1 MINLA
6 VSTLSTL
13 ITSLRSNEAVTAEL
27 VVVEPL
33 IEIGSLTDVEQL
45 PIADEKID
53 SRDVI
58 SMNREGTKGTETE
71 PVQLS
76 VSFIQLMR
84 VEFERKA

>member
-6 VSTLSTL
+6 ISTLSAL
-13 ITSLRSNEAVTAEL
+13 ITSLRSNEAVTAENS
-27 VVVEPL
+27 VVEPL

-58 SMNREGTKGTETE
+58 SMNREGTEGTETE

>member
-58 SMNREGTKGTETE
+58 SMNREGTEGTETE